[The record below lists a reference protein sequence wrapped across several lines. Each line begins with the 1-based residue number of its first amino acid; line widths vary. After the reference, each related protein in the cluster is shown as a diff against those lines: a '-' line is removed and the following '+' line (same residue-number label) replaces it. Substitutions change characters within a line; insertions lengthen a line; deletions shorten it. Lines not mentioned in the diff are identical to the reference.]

1 MRCCNLLHACKLI
14 RRRVLAKDSPPNC
27 CVSGWLSNRL
37 LLFSYTLTKTH
48 SQLYLVILYENIE
61 AEHSHI
67 HSRRLTSSESKEVYM
82 REAKP
87 QVSLT
92 QFAQYSSL
100 FTLEELAHRY
110 GKKKPTR
117 SVRNMLYR
125 LKRQGRVRQLTKG
138 VYAGALA
145 TASVNRYSVPNKL
158 RRDAVVAFH
167 SALEFHGV
175 ANQVFQTVYYLSVR
189 PRRDVAFDGVT
200 YHCVAPP
207 RQLVRAHRL
216 DFQVESSRDK
226 VRVTGRERS
235 IVDSLAFLP
244 YSGGAEELDRSL
256 AMLPSFDFDASLEYL
271 RLLRMPWLYARL
283 GFLLDRHA
291 EKLFFRG
298 KSRDAFLKRLPRGVA
313 YLDRKRP
320 GNRWVPTWNLMVPET
335 LAPLADQAVRT

>member
-1 MRCCNLLHACKLI
+1 
-14 RRRVLAKDSPPNC
+14 
-27 CVSGWLSNRL
+27 
-37 LLFSYTLTKTH
+37 
-48 SQLYLVILYENIE
+48 
-61 AEHSHI
+61 
-67 HSRRLTSSESKEVYM
+67 M
-82 REAKP
+82 RETKP
-87 QVSLT
+87 GVSLT
-92 QFAQYSSL
+92 QFAQSSPL
-100 FTLEELAHRY
+100 FTLEELGHRY

-125 LKRQGRVRQLTKG
+125 LIRQGRVRPLTKG

-145 TASVNRYSVPNKL
+145 TASMNRYSVPSKL
-158 RRDAVVAFH
+158 RKDAVVAFH
-167 SALEFHGV
+167 SALEFHGL

-207 RQLVRAHRL
+207 RQLVRVHRL

-235 IVDSLAFLP
+235 IVDCLAFLP
-244 YSGGAEELDRSL
+244 YSGGVQELDRSV
-256 AMLPSFDFDASLEYL
+256 AILPSFDFDVALEYL

-291 EKLFFRG
+291 EKLFFKG
-298 KSRDAFLKRLPRGVA
+298 KSRDAFLRKLPRGVA

-320 GNRWVPTWNLMVPET
+320 GNRWVLTWNLMVPET
-335 LAPLADQAVRT
+335 LAPLTDQAVRA

>member
-1 MRCCNLLHACKLI
+1 MR
-14 RRRVLAKDSPPNC
+14 D
-27 CVSGWLSNRL
+27 
-37 LLFSYTLTKTH
+37 
-48 SQLYLVILYENIE
+48 
-61 AEHSHI
+61 
-67 HSRRLTSSESKEVYM
+67 M
-82 REAKP
+82 KP
-87 QVSLT
+87 RVSLT
-92 QFAQYSSL
+92 QFAQSSPL
-100 FTLEELAHRY
+100 FTLQELDHRY
-110 GKKKPTR
+110 GKKGPNR

-145 TASVNRYSVPNKL
+145 TASVNRYSVPSKL
-158 RRDAVVAFH
+158 REDAVVAFH

-216 DFQVESSRDK
+216 DFQVETSRDK
-226 VRVTGRERS
+226 VRVTGREQS
-235 IVDSLAFLP
+235 IVDCLAFLE
-244 YSGGAEELDRSL
+244 YSGGVDELDRSL
-256 AMLPSFDFDASLEYL
+256 ATLPSFDFDVALEYL

-291 EKLFFRG
+291 EKLFFKG

-320 GNRWVPTWNLMVPET
+320 GNRWVTTWNLMVPET
-335 LAPLADQAVRT
+335 LATPSDQVIRT

>member
-1 MRCCNLLHACKLI
+1 MRAKK
-14 RRRVLAKDSPPNC
+14 RRVP
-27 CVSGWLSNRL
+27 
-37 LLFSYTLTKTH
+37 
-48 SQLYLVILYENIE
+48 
-61 AEHSHI
+61 
-67 HSRRLTSSESKEVYM
+67 
-82 REAKP
+82 
-87 QVSLT
+87 LT
-92 QFAQYSSL
+92 QFAQSSPL
-100 FTLEELAHRY
+100 FTLEELGHRY

-145 TASVNRYSVPNKL
+145 TASVNRYGVPSKL
-158 RRDAVVAFH
+158 RKDAVVAFH

-189 PRRDVAFDGVT
+189 PRRDVAFEDVT

-216 DFQVESSRDK
+216 DFQVELSRDK

-235 IVDSLAFLP
+235 VVDCLAFLP
-244 YSGGAEELDRSL
+244 YSGGVDELDRSL
-256 AMLPSFDFDASLEYL
+256 AMLPSFDFDVALEYL

-291 EKLFFRG
+291 EKLFFKG
-298 KSRDAFLKRLPRGVA
+298 KSRDAFLRRLPRGVA

-320 GNRWVPTWNLMVPET
+320 GNRWVPTWTLMVPET
-335 LAPLADQAVRT
+335 LATSGDQVVRT